1 MDPKIYKPSIY
12 KGAGI
17 YKAGAEG
24 GGGGGGGD
32 LPEGYTP
39 AIYART
45 NGAAVS
51 LTFTGLQANINDKF
65 VLEVA
70 LKLTEQ
76 YRSFGFVAYASG
88 SKFAYPYVPSIDLS
102 GSFMP
107 GYHYNTGSTAASQWA
122 TYNNNSLIKV
132 TSSKKK
138 CKFDLNGYHEEV
150 NVLGALYDDTILDG
164 ITLFKYRLSGQDYN
178 FDGIIYSLKVYDKDN
193 PDKLNADFVPCYDGN
208 NVLGFYEKISGQFQ
222 GSANL
227 VE

>member
-1 MDPKIYKPSIY
+1 MEPTIYKPSIY

-24 GGGGGGGD
+24 GGGGD

-39 AIYART
+39 AIYAKT

-51 LTFTGLQANINDKF
+51 LNFTGLQANINDKF
-65 VLEVA
+65 VLKVA

-76 YRSFGFVAYASG
+76 YRSFGYVAYASG
-88 SKFAYPYVPSIDLS
+88 SKHANPYVSSVNLS

-107 GYHYNTGSTAASQWA
+107 GYNYNVGSTITNQWA
-122 TYNNNSLIKV
+122 TYNNNNLIKV
-132 TSSKKK
+132 TSSKKN
-138 CKFDLNGYHEEV
+138 CKFDLSGYHKEV
-150 NVLGALYDDTILDG
+150 TVPGALYDDTILDG
-164 ITLFKYRLSGQDYN
+164 ITLFKYTRSGIDYN

-193 PDKLNADFVPCYDGN
+193 PDKINADFVPCYDEN

>member
-1 MDPKIYKPSIY
+1 MEPTIYKPSIY

-17 YKAGAEG
+17 YKTGAE

-39 AIYART
+39 AIYAKT

-70 LKLTEQ
+70 LKLTDQ

-88 SKFAYPYVPSIDLS
+88 GKYAYPYVSVVDLS
-102 GSFMP
+102 GFFMP
-107 GYHYNTGSTAASQWA
+107 GYNYNTGSTITNQWA
-122 TYNNNSLIKV
+122 TYNNNDLITV
-132 TSSKKK
+132 TSSKKN
-138 CKFDLNGYHEEV
+138 CKFDLNGYHKEV
-150 NVLGALYDDTILDG
+150 NVPGALYDDTILQK
-164 ITLFKYRLSGQDYN
+164 ITLFKYTLDGVDYD
-178 FDGIIYSLKVYDKDN
+178 FAGTIYSLKVYDKDN
-193 PDKLNADFVPCYDGN
+193 PDKLNADFVPCSNEN